1 VSDRVLLKLQ
11 KMAGEIVDKISRGEY
26 TAEDDKRLRRYLALL
41 EKRISELEYKAKQL
55 RHERRRVK

>member
-1 VSDRVLLKLQ
+1 
-11 KMAGEIVDKISRGEY
+11 MAGEIVDKITKGEY